1 MGKSKDLVII
11 VKQKEIEIRNNNI
24 FNISNNDE
32 FESG

>member
-11 VKQKEIEIRNNNI
+11 VKQKEIEILNNNI